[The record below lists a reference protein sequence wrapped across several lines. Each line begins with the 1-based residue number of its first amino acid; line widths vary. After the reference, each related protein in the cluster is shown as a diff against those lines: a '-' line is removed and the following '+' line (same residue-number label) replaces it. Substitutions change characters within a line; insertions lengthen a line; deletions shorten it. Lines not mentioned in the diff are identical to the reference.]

1 MKQIFR
7 YLIIIMLFFTL
18 AIIILILDNYLNINT
33 SFAILFFIFGFN
45 HKKIYN
51 FIFNYMKQLTLKQIL
66 PYLVMALLI
75 ILASVYLQNCRGGEP
90 KLTLIDNKDS
100 LYTLIAEKEQIN
112 EFILENNKELR
123 LQLDSVTHLK
133 PRVIMRYKTVYDS
146 LLITDTACVN
156 SLTTLN
162 NECAKKDSVN
172 EYIISN
178 QSSQI
183 CNLITVTNN
192 LNDIIDIQRY
202 RMSTDSINEVTL
214 KQTIQNEIK
223 NGKRKYRKGL
233 LQGVV
238 VGLGV
243 GVVGTLLSI
252 K

>member
-1 MKQIFR
+1 
-7 YLIIIMLFFTL
+7 
-18 AIIILILDNYLNINT
+18 
-33 SFAILFFIFGFN
+33 
-45 HKKIYN
+45 
-51 FIFNYMKQLTLKQIL
+51 MKQLTFKQIL

-75 ILASVYLQNCRGGEP
+75 ILASLFLKDCRGKNP
-90 KLTLIDNKDS
+90 QLTLIDNKDS

-123 LQLDSVTHLK
+123 HQLDSVSHVK
-133 PRVIMRYKTVYDS
+133 PKVIIRYKTVYDS

-172 EYIISN
+172 KFIISN

-183 CNLITVTNN
+183 GNLITVNNN

-202 RMSTDSINEVTL
+202 RINTDSINEVTL
-214 KQTIQNEIK
+214 KQTIKDEIK

-233 LQGVV
+233 LQGGAV
-238 VGLGV
+238 GV
-243 GVVGTLLSI
+243 GVGVLGTLLLI

>member
-1 MKQIFR
+1 MK
-7 YLIIIMLFFTL
+7 TL
-18 AIIILILDNYLNINT
+18 T
-33 SFAILFFIFGFN
+33 F
-45 HKKIYN
+45 K
-51 FIFNYMKQLTLKQIL
+51 TIL

-75 ILASVYLQNCRGGEP
+75 ILASLFLKDCRGGEP

-100 LYTLIAEKEQIN
+100 LYNLIAEKEQIN
-112 EFILENNKELR
+112 EVILESNKELR
-123 LQLDSVTHLK
+123 HQLDSATHVK
-133 PRVIMRYKTVYDS
+133 PRVIIRYKTVYDS
-146 LLITDTACVN
+146 LLITDTLCIQ

-178 QSSQI
+178 QSNQI
-183 CNLITVTNN
+183 ANLITVNNN

-202 RMSTDSINEVTL
+202 RIGTDSINEVTL
-214 KQTIQNEIK
+214 KQTIKDEIK

-233 LQGVV
+233 LQGGA

-243 GVVGTLLSI
+243 GVLGTLLLV